1 VTQTTNN
8 TTNTSRRP
16 GQRQQERLMRQA
28 RRRRRQNLIIS
39 GAVAVVVLL
48 AAIGWVIFAARQSE
62 DRALQANVNA
72 TATTNGLYAQATQ
85 TSNAANVQ
93 ATATV
98 EGLIKANPKS
108 APKPPVVTTAP
119 TKLPGGLEY
128 ITITKGTGAAIQATS
143 TINVEYTG
151 WIQQTGKEFDSS
163 YDHGGTPFGVTL
175 GAGQVI
181 PGWDQGLVGMKIG
194 ETRRLII
201 PPALGY
207 GKDAQTDQTTGK
219 VVIPANSTLIFDV
232 TATSF
237 GDVAATA
244 TAVAASQAA
253 GQ

>member
-1 VTQTTNN
+1 MTQTTSN
-8 TTNTSRRP
+8 TKNTSRRP

-28 RRRRRQNLIIS
+28 RRRRRQNLVIS
-39 GAVAVVVLL
+39 GVIALVILL
-48 AAIGWVIFAARQSE
+48 AAVGWVVFAARQNE
-62 DRALQANVNA
+62 DRALQANVDA
-72 TATTNGLYAQATQ
+72 TATTNGVYAEATQ

-119 TKLPGGLEY
+119 TKLAGGLEY
-128 ITITKGTGAAIQATS
+128 ITITKGTGATVQSTS

-151 WIQQTGKEFDSS
+151 WIQGTGKEFDSS

-181 PGWDQGLVGMKIG
+181 KGWDEGLIGMKLG

-201 PPALGY
+201 PPSLGY
-207 GKDAQTDQTTGK
+207 GATAEKDSTGK
-219 VVIPANSTLIFDV
+219 VVIPANATLIFDV

-237 GDVAATA
+237 GDVNATA
-244 TAVAASQAA
+244 TAVAGSQAP
-253 GQ
+253 Q